1 MLRAVAGLATVSCG
15 CALASRLAI
24 RALHRFFVLLAVPS
38 KFCSSASIESITAI
52 RVGGS
57 NCSISSE
64 SSLSHLMS
72 ASVSSGSS
80 CRSKAG
86 HPSGPYRWPKTVSE
100 FTMSIIWLS
109 PITVP
114 NLPRPLRRRAPVP
127 VLQAKR
133 QDYVITCAQFLV
145 AMTRSRPMH
154 TKNLTTQC
162 SRTTIRDRENT
173 SRVPGI
179 LAS

>member
-1 MLRAVAGLATVSCG
+1 
-15 CALASRLAI
+15 
-24 RALHRFFVLLAVPS
+24 
-38 KFCSSASIESITAI
+38 
-52 RVGGS
+52 
-57 NCSISSE
+57 
-64 SSLSHLMS
+64 LMS